1 MHLIRLIAL
10 ALICTLSS
18 VATPAQTQQTPA
30 TSEAAGASSQSTAP
44 DYESWRRFA
53 QQAEDWLDGR
63 PVTNERL
70 AELRVELVAFRT
82 RFLAA
87 QDANQTRIAS
97 LREQIAAL
105 GPAPEEGA
113 TEAPEIAER
122 RAELAEQLTALQAPG
137 IAAQEAFRRADGL
150 IRQIDTTLRE
160 RDAEALLTLWPSPVN
175 PVNWVAAADAVWG
188 TSFVVI
194 TQVMGVTDDPARMR
208 ELRSNA
214 PVTLLLLLVS
224 GFVLFR
230 GRRWIEQIVARWLSD
245 GGSRRGKRAL
255 ARLLSLTQIIVP
267 VTAVVAISIALEI
280 SSLLGSASEAVSA
293 GLVAAGLAYFS
304 ARWAGRQ
311 AFPVE
316 ESRSAPLQLPAAR
329 RREGR
334 VWTNMI
340 GAAIAVSA
348 VVEEFFPVENNSDA
362 ANAVLA
368 FPILVFI
375 GLVLVR
381 IGMLLGQH
389 NKVTEGADAREA
401 RFLDRMISVV
411 GKVLMI
417 IGVGAPIFAAV
428 GYVQASQALIYP
440 AVGSLGLMV
449 VLLFLMQLDEDVY
462 CVVTKTEEDP
472 EAALIPSLFNFA
484 LVILS
489 LPVFALIWGVRPTE
503 LLEFWQML
511 REGFRIG
518 DTRISPTN
526 ILSFVIVFSIGYLI
540 TRILQGALESSV
552 LPKTSIDKGGQKA
565 IISGTGYVGIFV
577 AALVAISTAGIDLSG
592 LAIVAGALS
601 VGIGFGLQNIVSNF
615 ISGVILL
622 IERPVA
628 EGDWIEVG
636 GTMGTVRSISVRST
650 VIETFDRTD
659 VIVPNA
665 ELIQGTVTN
674 WTRYNSLGRITIPVG
689 VAYGSDT
696 RKVARILKEIGENE
710 PLALID
716 PAPQVHFVDFG
727 ADSLNFELRM
737 VLSDV
742 SFGMSVRTE
751 LRHQIT
757 ERFKEEGIEIPFAQR
772 DIWLRNPEALR
783 GEAPPEKVEP
793 PRDPRDENARTE
805 MVRDEV
811 LDAAESDGDAGGE
824 GDGDGDR

>member
-1 MHLIRLIAL
+1 MFLFRIIAL
-10 ALICTLSS
+10 ALFCTLSG
-18 VATPAQTQQTPA
+18 VATPAQAQDPT
-30 TSEAAGASSQSTAP
+30 ASFERNSGSAPSSAP
-44 DYESWRRFA
+44 DYEAWRSFA
-53 QQAEDWLDGR
+53 QRVESQLDGR
-63 PVTNERL
+63 QITSEQL
-70 AELRVELVAFRT
+70 AELRAELVMFRT

-105 GPAPEEGA
+105 GPPPEDGA

-188 TSFVVI
+188 TSFVFG
-194 TQVMGVTDDPARMR
+194 TQVLGVVDDPARMR
-208 ELRSNA
+208 ELRSNL
-214 PVTLLLLLVS
+214 PVTLLLLVVS
-224 GFVLFR
+224 GFVLLR

-245 GGSRRGKRAL
+245 GGSRRGKRVLAL
-255 ARLLSLTQIIVP
+255 LLSLTQIIVP
-267 VTAVVAISIALEI
+267 VTAVFAISIALEL
-280 SSLLGSASEAVSA
+280 SSLLGTASDAVTTGLWVA
-293 GLVAAGLAYFS
+293 GIAYFT

-311 AFPVE
+311 MFPVE
-316 ESRSAPLQLPAAR
+316 DTTSAPLDLPANR

-334 VWTNMI
+334 FWANMI
-340 GAAIAVSA
+340 GLALAVSA
-348 VVEEFFPVENNSDA
+348 LFEEFFPVETNSDA

-389 NKVTEGADAREA
+389 SQAIHSDSARDV
-401 RFLDRMISVV
+401 RFIDRMISVL
-411 GKVLMI
+411 GKIVMV
-417 IGVGAPIFAAV
+417 IGAGAPLFAAV
-428 GYVQASQALIYP
+428 GYVQAAEALLYST
-440 AVGSLGLMV
+440 VTSLGLIV

-462 CVVTKTEEDP
+462 CVVTKSEEGADS
-472 EAALIPSLFNFA
+472 ALIPSLFNFA

-503 LLEFWQML
+503 LLEFLQVL

-526 ILSFVIVFSIGYLI
+526 ILSFVVVFSIGFVL

-552 LPKTSIDKGGQKA
+552 LPKTKIDKGGQKA
-565 IISGTGYVGIFV
+565 IISGTGYVGIFI

-665 ELIQGTVTN
+665 DLIQGTVTN
-674 WTRYNSLGRITIPVG
+674 WTRYNSLGRISIPVG
-689 VAYGSDT
+689 VAYGVDT
-696 RKVARILKEIGENE
+696 RKVARILQEIGENE
-710 PLALID
+710 PLALVD

-742 SFGMSVRTE
+742 GFGMSVRTE
-751 LRHQIT
+751 LRHQIV

-783 GEAPPEKVEP
+783 GEAPTEKVEP

-811 LDAAESDGDAGGE
+811 LDATES
-824 GDGDGDR
+824 DGDGDR